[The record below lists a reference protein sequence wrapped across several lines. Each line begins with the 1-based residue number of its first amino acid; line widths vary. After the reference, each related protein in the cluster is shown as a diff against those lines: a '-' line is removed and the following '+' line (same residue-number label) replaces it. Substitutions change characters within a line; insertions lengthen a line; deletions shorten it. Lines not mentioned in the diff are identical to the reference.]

1 MTLVP
6 ASTTSADT
14 DAQLVAMWLSGK
26 APTSQALYR
35 GIVRTFANWTGK
47 SLREVTLADLQAWR
61 AELEARYRP
70 ATVKTKLNA
79 IKSLLSFAQRVGYVP
94 FNAGSAISP
103 PAAKDTL
110 NERILS
116 PDDAERL
123 IAAPTAERNRVLLAL
138 LYRCG
143 LRVSEACNLRWQDLV
158 PRDRGGQATVYS
170 KNKTRTVLVPEG
182 LWQQLHQLPQVGEHV
197 FTSCNGRPL
206 TQTAVHYRIKDAARR
221 AGITERV
228 SPHWLRHSH
237 ATTALENG
245 CSLHLLQQSLGHSS
259 LAITGKYLHARP
271 ESSSSEFV

>member
-1 MTLVP
+1 MTLAS

-26 APTSQALYR
+26 APTSQGLYR
-35 GIVRTFANWTGK
+35 GIAQSFADWSGK

-61 AELEARYRP
+61 AELETRYRP

-123 IAAPTAERNRVLLAL
+123 IAAPTAERDRVLLAL
-138 LYRCG
+138 LYRFG
-143 LRVSEACNLRWQDLV
+143 LRVSEACTLRWRDLV

-182 LWQQLHQLPQVGEHV
+182 LWQRLYQLPQVEDRV
-197 FTSCNGRPL
+197 FVSCNDRTRPH
-206 TQTAVHYRIKDAARR
+206 Q
-221 AGITERV
+221 AG
-228 SPHWLRHSH
+228 
-237 ATTALENG
+237 A
-245 CSLHLLQQSLGHSS
+245 
-259 LAITGKYLHARP
+259 
-271 ESSSSEFV
+271 